1 MAILELHGPG
11 GSPQTFNL
19 PRSGSLLIGSDAV
32 CDIQIMDDEVQ
43 PIHARLKVSADK
55 TVIEATPE
63 GKSFKHNGRRV
74 AQAAINPGDE
84 MAFGGFRLM
93 LVEGQTR
100 PAPEL
105 PVAQPPRAQPRPSA
119 APAQPSGTKKAP
131 PLELDWDDIAEV
143 PSAKPAAAKAAPAK
157 GVPAAKPLEKASGK
171 SPAAETTPVTVVADS
186 ARGLTV
192 FAEEEETG
200 RKLAGA
206 PKIIL
211 LSVTLVILVVVAAG
225 LWWIIDRT
233 RANRAFAA
241 GVAAYEANDF
251 KTSSDQLRTFLRMR
265 PAEDRSSRARVLET
279 LARVRDLSEGQTPQ
293 LAAAL
298 KLAGDELTK
307 LGEEPAW
314 KDQQMNAA
322 EVVAAMTRD
331 LASRAKQS
339 ANTESVEQAR
349 SAYRLHQDLAGEAA
363 PAQRARLKVDQI
375 MAEAEAAVA
384 KGEMKNRTLAKMDDA
399 LKNKEA
405 LAAFQARDLLLASY
419 PDLISDTGLSRRLE
433 QANTQVKENVK
444 ALKIIREAVKAD
456 PAQALGPP
464 LTVFS
469 RQAAGEPAS
478 AAVPI
483 DAKSVIVESGAGLA
497 VGIDQKT
504 GRPLWQVP
512 TGMQQGFDPLILAE
526 ESPPSVIRYDDRDQ
540 SIVRTEIETGKTIW
554 RQPLG
559 DTPNQQPLVLG
570 NRLITILPSKGHVL
584 WVDLA
589 SGTLRDGLDLQLPLA
604 GSLLA
609 SQNNQTLYVPGDQSV
624 LFVLQVE
631 PKSCLRSVYV
641 GHKKGTLKARPSRS
655 GRFLLFPEQV
665 GLRAG
670 NLQTWL
676 IDDRTGI
683 PQRLQQEPLEGW
695 PVFGPAQQGNLL
707 WVSHDRGGFGIYSI
721 GDYTLAKP
729 LASVGKSPATNA
741 PAHPT
746 STIAIGQREALMVD
760 RTLKH
765 YRLDPQS
772 GRLSVMRSWE
782 LPEGYPAHPI
792 QKLDDNTY
800 LVTLSIHRDLG
811 RAIIAVDIR
820 EEKPV
825 WSSSWGMPVELAEER
840 LAAGALRWVDPAG
853 ASFEMK
859 LQPPVTGGIYTWPT
873 PKKEPGAEP
882 ETVPTWVWHNAG
894 SARIGLSEQ
903 LPNRVGIRRTGSS
916 EIQEVKL
923 PVETGIPPLLVDDML
938 VIAGLGGE
946 VAIASA
952 KDGSPV
958 GQPFVPDYEKTSP
971 WKWQAM
977 VGLEDKSIVLADDSG
992 RLIRLV
998 VEGLPAKLRQT
1009 SRVTLEGKFS
1019 GTLVSTGRA
1028 VLALMSGGSVISLAG
1043 RDLSTQSTWSFPG
1056 AGTRLYS
1063 LGGAKALLCHPS
1075 GLIRLVDESG
1085 QTQIETKKPEAMPS
1099 GRPIFESKE
1108 LAWLSQNK
1116 ESELITWK
1124 IDEPEP
1130 RRMALGTW
1138 VQGPVFRGEAG
1149 WLVVERPGM
1158 VRQVGSVTTD
1168 QEKKP

>member
-32 CDIQIMDDEVQ
+32 CDIQIMDGEVQ
-43 PIHARLKVSADK
+43 PIHARLKVAGDK
-55 TVIEATPE
+55 VVIEATPE

-84 MAFGGFRLM
+84 MGFGGFRL
-93 LVEGQTR
+93 LLSEAQAR
-100 PAPEL
+100 SAPAA
-105 PVAQPPRAQPRPSA
+105 PVAQPPKAQPKPAA
-119 APAQPSGTKKAP
+119 APAQPAAAKKAP

-143 PSAKPAAAKAAPAK
+143 PAAKPVAAKAAPAK
-157 GVPAAKPLEKASGK
+157 GVSAAKPVEKTSAK
-171 SPAAETTPVTVVADS
+171 AAAEVAPVTVAADS

-211 LSVTLVILVVVAAG
+211 LSVTLIFLVIVAAG

-251 KTSSDQLRTFLRMR
+251 KTSSEQLRTFLRMR

-331 LASRAKQS
+331 LASRARQS

-384 KGEMKNRTLAKMDDA
+384 KGEMKNRTLVKMDDA
-399 LKNKEA
+399 LKSKDA

-419 PDLISDTGLSRRLE
+419 PDLISDTGLSRRLD
-433 QANTQVKENVK
+433 QANTQVRENVK
-444 ALKIIREAVKAD
+444 PLKISRDAVRDD
-456 PAQALGPP
+456 PAQPLGPP

-469 RQAAGEPAS
+469 RQTGADNSAS
-478 AAVPI
+478 PPLDV
-483 DAKSVIVESGAGLA
+483 KSIVVESGAGLA
-497 VGIDQKT
+497 VGLDQKT
-504 GRPLWQVP
+504 GRPVWQVP
-512 TGMQQGFDPLILAE
+512 AGMQQGFDPLILVE

-559 DTPNQQPLVLG
+559 DTPSQQPLVLG
-570 NRLITILPSKGHVL
+570 NRLITILPAKGHVL
-584 WVDLA
+584 WLDLA
-589 SGTLRDGLDLQLPLA
+589 TGALRDGLDLQLPLA
-604 GSLLA
+604 GSLLV

-641 GHKKGTLKARPSRS
+641 GHKKGTLKARPARS

-729 LASVGKSPATNA
+729 LASVGKSPATTA

-782 LPEGYPAHPI
+782 LPEGYPVQPI

-811 RAIIAVDIR
+811 RAIVAVDIR
-820 EEKPV
+820 EDKPV
-825 WSSSWGMPVELAEER
+825 WSTSWGMPVELAEER
-840 LAAGALRWVDPAG
+840 IAAGALRWVDPAG
-853 ASFEMK
+853 ASYEMK
-859 LQPPVTGGIYTWPT
+859 LQPAVPGGIYAWPT
-873 PKKEPGAEP
+873 PKKEPGAET
-882 ETVPTWVWHNAG
+882 ETGPTWVWHNAG

-903 LPNRVGIRRTGSS
+903 FPNRISIRRTGSS
-916 EIQEVKL
+916 EVQELKL
-923 PVETGIPPLLVDDML
+923 PVETGIPTLLLDDML

-952 KDGSPV
+952 RDGTPV

-977 VGLEDKSIVLADDSG
+977 VGLEDKSIILADDSG

-998 VEGLPAKLRQT
+998 VEGMPAKLRQT

-1028 VLALMSGGSVISLAG
+1028 VLALMSGGSVVSLAG
-1043 RDLSTQSTWSFPG
+1043 RDLSTQSTWTFPG
-1056 AGTRLYS
+1056 AGTRLYP
-1063 LGGAKALLCHPS
+1063 LGSAKALLCHPS

-1085 QTQIETKKPEAMPS
+1085 QTQVETKMPGAMPA
-1099 GRPIFESKE
+1099 GRPIFEAKE
-1108 LAWLSQNK
+1108 LAWLGQNK

-1138 VQGPVFRGEAG
+1138 VQGPVFRGESG
-1149 WLVVERPGM
+1149 WLVIERPGL
-1158 VRQVGSVTTD
+1158 VRQVGSATTET
-1168 QEKKP
+1168 EKKP